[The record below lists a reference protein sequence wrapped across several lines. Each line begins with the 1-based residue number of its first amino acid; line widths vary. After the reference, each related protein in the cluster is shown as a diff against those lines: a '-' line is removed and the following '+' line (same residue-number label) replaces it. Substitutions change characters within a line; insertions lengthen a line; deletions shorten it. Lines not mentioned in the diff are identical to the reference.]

1 MVSIYEVSPYNT
13 ASQDKLVFFM
23 KLRIVLLSI
32 FCLLLAACGKS
43 HVDPYK
49 GFRHLSEKQV
59 YNQGIKHLVKG
70 RYDLAQNDFAA
81 LIGLYPFSRYAEPSQ
96 LDLIY
101 SYYKTS
107 ETEDAITAADRY
119 IRLYPQ
125 NPHIAYAYYMR
136 GLLQFTEG
144 LTWMQ
149 RTWGTD
155 PAARNLSNKQL
166 SFLAFSQLVRFYPHS
181 HYVGNALVHMQYIR
195 NTFARHQLLIAQY
208 YWDRGAY
215 IAAANRAAAVVQH
228 YDGTPSVEPALALM
242 VRSYRKLGQTRM
254 ANNTLLI
261 LQHNF
266 PASRVTKRLS

>member
-1 MVSIYEVSPYNT
+1 
-13 ASQDKLVFFM
+13 M
-23 KLRIVLLSI
+23 KLRILLLSI
-32 FCLLLAACGKS
+32 FCLLLAGCGKS

-49 GFRHLSEKQV
+49 GFRHLSAKQI
-59 YNQGIKHLVKG
+59 YDQGIEHTVKG
-70 RYDLAQNDFAA
+70 RYDLSQNDFAA

-101 SYYKTS
+101 SYHKTNQ
-107 ETEDAITAADRY
+107 TEEAIAASDRY

-136 GLLQFTEG
+136 GLVQFTQG

-149 RTWGTD
+149 RAWGTD
-155 PAARNLSNKQL
+155 PAARDLSHKQL

-181 HYVGNALVHMQYIR
+181 PYVTSALVHMQYIR

-228 YDGTPSVEPALALM
+228 YDGTPSVIPALALM
-242 VRSYRKLGQTRM
+242 VKSYRKLGQTRL
-254 ANNTLLI
+254 ANKALLI
-261 LQHNF
+261 MQHNF
-266 PASRVTKRLS
+266 PTARATKQVS